1 MAVKFLHHENNLK
14 RNSVKT
20 SGITRVITGNYC
32 KNVTA
37 FTKGRKKKDEVVFI
51 DNLTDEQNKTLHN
64 INTTFCLL
72 KISTK

>member
-1 MAVKFLHHENNLK
+1 MELAEWLLVIIEKFKSFYQSQE
-14 RNSVKT
+14 
-20 SGITRVITGNYC
+20 
-32 KNVTA
+32 
-37 FTKGRKKKDEVVFI
+37 KKKEEVVFI

>member
-1 MAVKFLHHENNLK
+1 MELAEWLL
-14 RNSVKT
+14 
-20 SGITRVITGNYC
+20 VIIEKC
-32 KNVTA
+32 KS
-37 FTKGRKKKDEVVFI
+37 FYQRQEKKKDEVVFI